1 LSRTNVKWNNA
12 RTEYFRPQRGIRHDL
27 QYVNIYRF
35 THHYKVQ
42 MFTFKPLPIDQKLCF
57 SSIGHMFTIAFRR
70 WESWFLAIMSS
81 CSVVLRY
88 LPHKISLP
96 KSWKTVCNFL
106 HSLRIQVLFI
116 TSNFLNSNT
125 MFVLIDLWEREINK
139 REIAKKLS
147 ISLVWMKREIRRERS
162 FLGGS
167 YRKTNLS
174 SISKIC
180 ELKEWK
186 DAIFPQ
192 CHSPYFLNFKFDE

>member
-116 TSNFLNSNT
+116 TSNFLNSKAPLFFWFSQYIPPNN
-125 MFVLIDLWEREINK
+125 IWY
-139 REIAKKLS
+139 
-147 ISLVWMKREIRRERS
+147 
-162 FLGGS
+162 FLGS
-167 YRKTNLS
+167 YVPPQINHFFILWIS
-174 SISKIC
+174 SIQALGMIVVIIDYI
-180 ELKEWK
+180 LK
-186 DAIFPQ
+186 
-192 CHSPYFLNFKFDE
+192 